1 MRLALVTSLQSDMF
15 HPRCTCRLDLLP
27 GSRQLPCF
35 TQSTPSG
42 RYKPSSCGQWLEG
55 FTCKNKDH
63 TLLAKPGFS
72 LPPVVI
78 SQDHRYPVNPL
89 RKESSLIPYAPLP
102 LSCCLAPGSVWLPL
116 LLFSIEGNLTTG
128 PRHWKFR
135 TGNLGVSHLKTQAI
149 LSTLPAP

>member
-1 MRLALVTSLQSDMF
+1 MF

-27 GSRQLPCF
+27 GSWQLPCF

-55 FTCKNKDH
+55 FTCKVKITHSCPNQAFPYCLW
-63 TLLAKPGFS
+63 LLVRITG
-72 LPPVVI
+72 I
-78 SQDHRYPVNPL
+78 W
-89 RKESSLIPYAPLP
+89 SSLIPYACLP
-102 LSCCLAPGSVWLPL
+102 LSCCPAPRSASLPL

-128 PRHWKFR
+128 RRHWKFR